1 MHAAS
6 DFLEDAVFTGV
17 TTIGAR
23 RCGGGLAGGTY
34 LSNVPEAAR
43 MAEDLAPE
51 IVLLEG
57 SGAAVPPVRADRT
70 VLVTSAARSPLA
82 LTAGLG
88 PVRVLT
94 ADMVVITMCESGC
107 AETREAIEAISP
119 GVEVVAT
126 VLRPQPAEP
135 LGDEPVVYFT
145 TATPETAA
153 SLAEG
158 LECELAAV
166 VASLSDRVALR
177 EALDRPRVRGAGT
190 YLVEIKAAAVD
201 VVCEA
206 AAERGARI
214 VFCDNVPVSLP
225 GEPDLDGQLLRI
237 AGEAVGA
244 HA

>member
-23 RCGGGLAGGTY
+23 RCGGGLSGGTY
-34 LSNVPEAAR
+34 LSNVVEAAH
-43 MAEDLAPE
+43 MAEQLAPDL
-51 IVLLEG
+51 VLLEG
-57 SGAAVPPVRADRT
+57 SGTAVPPVRADRT
-70 VLVTSAARSPLA
+70 VLVTAATRGAHA

-88 PVRVLT
+88 PVRVLN
-94 ADMVVITMCESGC
+94 ADLVVITMSERGWV
-107 AETREAIEAISP
+107 ETREAVEAIAP
-119 GVEVVAT
+119 DVTVVAT

-135 LGDEPVVYFT
+135 LGDDPVAYFT
-145 TATPETAA
+145 TASPESAGA
-153 SLAEG
+153 LADG
-158 LECELAAV
+158 LDCELAAV
-166 VASLSDRVALR
+166 VTSLSDRAALR
-177 EALDRPRVRGAGT
+177 EALDRPRVRGAAT

-201 VVCEA
+201 VVCEVA
-206 AAERGARI
+206 IERGARV

-225 GEPDLDGQLLRI
+225 GEPDLDAELLRM